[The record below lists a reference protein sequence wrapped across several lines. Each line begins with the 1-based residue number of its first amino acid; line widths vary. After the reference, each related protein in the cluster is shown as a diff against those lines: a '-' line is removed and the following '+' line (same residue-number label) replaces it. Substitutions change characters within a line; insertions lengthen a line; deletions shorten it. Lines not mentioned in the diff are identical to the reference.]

1 MLLFVM
7 HSGILI
13 YKRYQYNKHDLHSTK
28 EASVKKRIFLL
39 SAVFLAGTVLFSYA
53 GPLDD
58 LMKGVKLP
66 TAGDIASGGKDDKT
80 IVSGLKEA
88 LSIGTGNA
96 VVSTSKIDGYFK
108 NQMIKILLPEKIRDA
123 ANILGKLGYQ
133 KQVDNFA
140 LSMNRAAEK
149 AAPKAKA
156 FFVDAIKAITFDD
169 AKKILS
175 GGDTAA
181 TEYFKSKT
189 FSKLYDAFKPVVSK
203 SMNEVGVTRSY
214 KEMTG
219 KYTSAVPFG
228 KMDSLDLDQYVTNK
242 SLDGL
247 FYMVGEEEKKI
258 RTNPAAQVTGLLKK
272 VFGK

>member
-1 MLLFVM
+1 VL

-13 YKRYQYNKHDLHSTK
+13 YISDIEDNTINTISTGQK
-28 EASVKKRIFLL
+28 EEHMKKKVFLL
-39 SAVFLAGTVLFSYA
+39 SVLFLSAMTLLSYA
-53 GPLDD
+53 GTLDD
-58 LMKGVKLP
+58 MLKGVKLP
-66 TAGDIASGGKDDKT
+66 AVGEIAGGGGKDDNT
-80 IVSGLKEA
+80 VVSGLKEA

-96 VVSTSKIDGYFK
+96 VASTSKIDGYFR
-108 NQMIKILLPEKIRDA
+108 NQIIKVLLPDKIQDA

-133 KQVDNFA
+133 KQVDNFV

-149 AAPKAKA
+149 AAPKAKT
-156 FFVDAIKAITFDD
+156 FFVDAIKAMTFED

-189 FSKLYDAFKPVVSK
+189 FNKLQDAFKPVVSK

-219 KYTSAVPFG
+219 KYTSTVPFG
-228 KMDSLDLDQYVTNK
+228 KMESLDLDKYVTDK
-242 SLDGL
+242 ALDGL
-247 FYMVGEEEKKI
+247 FYMVGQEEKKI
-258 RTNPAAQVTGLLKK
+258 RTDPAARVTDLLKS

>member
-1 MLLFVM
+1 M
-7 HSGILI
+7 
-13 YKRYQYNKHDLHSTK
+13 KRT
-28 EASVKKRIFLL
+28 FLL
-39 SAVFLAGTVLFSYA
+39 SIVLLAGTAFFAYA

-58 LMKGVKLP
+58 LLKGRLP
-66 TAGDIASGGKDDKT
+66 AGAGAIGGGQDDKT
-80 IVSGLKEA
+80 LVSGLKEA

-96 VVSTSKIDGYFK
+96 VTSVSKVDGYFT
-108 NQMIKILLPEKIRDA
+108 NQMIKILLPERIQDA
-123 ANILGKLGYQ
+123 ANLLGKLGYQ
-133 KQVDNFA
+133 KQVDNFV

-156 FFVDAIKAITFDD
+156 FFVDAIKQMTFED
-169 AKKILS
+169 AKKIYS

-189 FSKLYDAFKPVVSK
+189 FTKLYDVFKPTVAK

-219 KYTSAVPFG
+219 KYTAGAPLGS
-228 KMDSLDLDQYVTNK
+228 MESLDLDQYVTNK
-242 SLDGL
+242 ALDGL
-247 FYMVGEEEKKI
+247 FYMVGQEEKKI
-258 RTNPAAQVTGLLKK
+258 RTDPAAQVTDLLRK